1 MQLRTPPTMNAPAT
15 PKLSL
20 PGRDFLGLRRDAL
33 GFFTRIQRERGDLAH
48 FRVPGRRLVL
58 LGNPDHV
65 RDLLL
70 THASKVEKGPALRS
84 TRVLLGDGLLTSEGP
99 VHLEHRRRIQ
109 PAFHRTEL
117 LRYVP
122 GMVRQA
128 RACSDALRDGEP
140 VDLARMMMQ
149 LTLGIVAEALFGADL
164 TADARRIG
172 DALTEALGAFRSLSL
187 PLGGLLLA
195 LPLPRARRFRAA
207 RAELEAAVSSLVA
220 RHGAS
225 GREDLLGRLLDAREA
240 GLFDDRAVRDEVMT
254 LLLAGHE
261 TTALALTW
269 AFHLLATHPDVE
281 RALHGEL
288 DQVLAGRLPAAEDLD
303 SLPVTRG
310 VVGES
315 LRLYPPAWVLG
326 RRVLEPLPL
335 TGGAVLPPRTI
346 AVVCPWVLHRDARFW
361 PEPERVIPGRW
372 TPEARAAR
380 HRHAFIG
387 FGAGT
392 RACVGEGFAWTEAM
406 LVLATLASRWRFVAA
421 GPAPVL
427 PDASV
432 TLRPRGGLPVQVIS
446 RARLAGA

>member
-1 MQLRTPPTMNAPAT
+1 MSTPVIR
-15 PKLSL
+15 KLPL
-20 PGRDFLGLRRDAL
+20 PGRDFLELRRDPL
-33 GFFTRIQRERGDLAH
+33 GFFTRIQRERGDLAR

-58 LGNPDHV
+58 LGNPDHI

-84 TRVLLGDGLLTSEGP
+84 TRVLLGDGLLTSEGT
-99 VHLEHRRRIQ
+99 VHLEHRRRMQ
-109 PAFHRTEL
+109 PAFHRSEL

-128 RACSDALRDGEP
+128 RVCSDALPDGET
-140 VDLARMMMQ
+140 VDLSRTMMQ

-164 TADARRIG
+164 STEARRIG

-187 PLGGLLLA
+187 PFGGLLLA

-207 RAELEAAVSSLVA
+207 RAELEGAVGSLVE

-225 GREDLLGRLLDAREA
+225 GPGDLLGRLLDAREA

-269 AFHLLATHPDVE
+269 AFHLLATHPEVE
-281 RALHGEL
+281 RTLHGEL
-288 DQVLAGRLPAAEDLD
+288 DRVLAGRLPAAEDLE

-315 LRLYPPAWVLG
+315 LRLFPPAWVLG

-335 TGGAVLPPRTI
+335 TGGSVLPVRTV
-346 AVVCPWVLHRDARFW
+346 AVVCPWVLHRDARYW
-361 PEPERVIPGRW
+361 PEPERVDPGRW

-392 RACVGEGFAWTEAM
+392 RACIGEGFAWNEAM

-421 GPAPVL
+421 GSGPVL

-432 TLRPRGGLPVQVIS
+432 TLRPRGGLPVRVTS
-446 RARLAGA
+446 RAHRAGA